1 MVLLA
6 PVEAMIHW
14 FVTWNSFNF
23 QRNFKS
29 LKRKKKGQN
38 ISLKCHPNITWRLH
52 RCCSVGKQNIP
63 ASFLWDVL
71 MQGAGMKR
79 MINFLGNIRRKM
91 LCDCQFQI
99 PHPPGQHG
107 AFDPRKYKIP
117 VCWTQII
124 MLFFPRRNRVY
135 EHAGM
140 KKVMET
146 KMNPVI

>member
-91 LCDCQFQI
+91 LCVCQFQI
-99 PHPPGQHG
+99 LPPPGQHG
-107 AFDPRKYKIP
+107 AFDFCGQESTKYLFVGPRLS
-117 VCWTQII
+117 CCC
-124 MLFFPRRNRVY
+124 FFQ
-135 EHAGM
+135 E
-140 KKVMET
+140 ET
-146 KMNPVI
+146 EYMNMQE